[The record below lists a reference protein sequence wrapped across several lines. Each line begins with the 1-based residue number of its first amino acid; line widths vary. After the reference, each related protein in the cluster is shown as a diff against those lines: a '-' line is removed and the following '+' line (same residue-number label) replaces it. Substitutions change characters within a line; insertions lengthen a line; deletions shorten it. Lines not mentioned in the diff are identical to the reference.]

1 MPKFRE
7 RVAGELASAASS
19 AIAAKV
25 SGDANDRISVD
36 AGGTINW
43 GTGSAAADTNLYRSD
58 VSVLKT
64 DDVFQ
69 AALGVVTATSAG
81 APSSALADGGLAVDT
96 TNNAFYF
103 RSGGIW
109 RTPTGGAGTGGVAT
123 FTIPGT
129 LVVGVGAVRWYAPQ
143 SLTISNVIASVGTP
157 SSGASIIFDVNK
169 GTSASAPVTI
179 FTTQANRPTIAA
191 AANVDTSSAPDV
203 TSLSPATGDYLTV
216 DIDQVGTTVYGSDAV
231 IQIVYS

>member
-43 GTGSAAADTNLYRSD
+43 GTGSAASDTNLYRSD
-58 VSVLKT
+58 VNVLKT
-64 DDVFQ
+64 DDIFQ

-81 APSSALADGGLAVDT
+81 APASSLVDGALAVDT

-103 RSGGIW
+103 RSGGTW
-109 RTPTGGAGTGGVAT
+109 RTPSGGAGGGGVAT

-129 LVVGVGAVRWYAPQ
+129 LVVAIGATRWYAPQ
-143 SLTISNVIASVGTP
+143 SITITNVIVSVGTAP
-157 SSGASIIFDVNK
+157 VGQTIVFDVNK
-169 GTSASAPVTI
+169 NSGASSSI
-179 FTTQANRPTIAA
+179 FTTNPKPTIAA
-191 AANVDTSSAPDV
+191 GTFADTSSAPNV
-203 TSLSPATGDYLTV
+203 TSLAAGDYLTV
-216 DIDQVGTTVYGSDAV
+216 DVDQVGTTVTGYDAV
-231 IQIVYS
+231 VQIVYS